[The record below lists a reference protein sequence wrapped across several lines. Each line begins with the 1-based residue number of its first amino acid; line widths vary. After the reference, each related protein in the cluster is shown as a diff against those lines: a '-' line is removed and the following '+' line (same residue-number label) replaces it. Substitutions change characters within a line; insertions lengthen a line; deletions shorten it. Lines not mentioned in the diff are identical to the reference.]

1 MSFMKGD
8 LLSRTRRLV
17 KGMAKAEP
25 VWLKAMEKAPP
36 ATFPL
41 SNGKTQ
47 KITLPEDPY
56 IKKFFQKHPVLQP
69 EDPIRMSTT
78 NPPPARVF
86 ASRVLEL
93 KEHGVREEEAINVA
107 DREYRTERKARKEA
121 YTRLKDI
128 AKVLGKNP
136 PPRPYPKNNKKE
148 TEAEER
154 WQARKPRIFEIVRR
168 LKDEMTADNTR
179 ERSGRN

>member
-25 VWLKAMEKAPP
+25 VWLKAMEQAPP

-41 SNGKTQ
+41 SNGKIQ

-56 IKKFFQKHPVLQP
+56 IKKFFEKHPALQR
-69 EDPIRMSTT
+69 EDPVRVSSID
-78 NPPPARVF
+78 PPPARVF

-93 KEHGVREEEAINVA
+93 KEQGVRNEQAIAAA
-107 DREYRTERKARKEA
+107 DMEYRTERKARMEA
-121 YTRLKDI
+121 YARLKEI
-128 AKVLGKNP
+128 AKVLGKKP
-136 PPRPYPKNNKKE
+136 PLRPYPKVKRE
-148 TEAEER
+148 TQAEER
-154 WQARKPRIFEIVRR
+154 WQGRKPRIFEIVRR
-168 LKDEMTADNTR
+168 LKDEMTADSR
-179 ERSGRN
+179 ERFRDSRN